1 MRRAYLNPELTIIYE
16 DRRGEETEHIVYHE
30 PEGIKGFVKDLN
42 KSTEVLHDVVYFKG
56 ETEGITVEA
65 AFQYTNEF
73 HENILGFCNNIFNA
87 EGGTHITGFK
97 TVFTTV
103 INAYARELGI
113 LKDKDANFTG
123 ADVRNGMTQSS
134 PSSTRI
140 RASRDR
146 RRRSWITRTRRGR
159 RRR

>member
-1 MRRAYLNPELTIIYE
+1 M
-16 DRRGEETEHIVYHE
+16 
-30 PEGIKGFVKDLN
+30 KDLN

-123 ADVRNGMTQSS
+123 ADAVSYTHLDVYKRQ
-134 PSSTRI
+134 
-140 RASRDR
+140 DQD
-146 RRRSWITRTRRGR
+146 
-159 RRR
+159 